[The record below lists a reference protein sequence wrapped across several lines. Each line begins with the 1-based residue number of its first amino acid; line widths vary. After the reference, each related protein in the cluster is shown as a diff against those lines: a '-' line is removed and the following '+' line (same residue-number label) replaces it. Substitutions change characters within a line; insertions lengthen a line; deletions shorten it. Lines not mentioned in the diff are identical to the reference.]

1 MLGKECQIALSF
13 MAPNLY
19 RRHFRIAGKC
29 IGGTR
34 LTRTRAARRWHKDRV
49 RHSKQADDR
58 QIQQN
63 RVDWSGIS
71 DIAPPLGQFVH
82 NVALGFR
89 RRVRCPRIINGE
101 TLELAPVLSIPIEL
115 KVH

>member
-1 MLGKECQIALSF
+1 
-13 MAPNLY
+13 
-19 RRHFRIAGKC
+19 
-29 IGGTR
+29 
-34 LTRTRAARRWHKDRV
+34 
-49 RHSKQADDR
+49 
-58 QIQQN
+58 
-63 RVDWSGIS
+63 VDWSGIS